1 MGQEDMVSSRG
12 SRRASR
18 GGGGDRDDRG
28 WTMLHIGARRGDV
41 KEVYVFISLYMYI
54 LLMCLFLYWC

>member
-1 MGQEDMVSSRG
+1 MVSRRG
-12 SRRASR
+12 SR

-41 KEVYVFISLYMYI
+41 KEVYVFLSRLDMVISFSIYVWI
-54 LLMCLFLYWC
+54 GVEEFD